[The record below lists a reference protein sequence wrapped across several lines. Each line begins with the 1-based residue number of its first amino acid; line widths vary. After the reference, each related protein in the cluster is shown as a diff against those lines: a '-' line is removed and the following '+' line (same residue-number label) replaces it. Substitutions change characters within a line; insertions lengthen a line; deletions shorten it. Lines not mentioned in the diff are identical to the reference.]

1 MHQMSLFGAATSISM
16 LLLALVL
23 TGTGAAAEDTTTSID
38 IPDLDSAIEDRA
50 VSMTL
55 RPPAR
60 SEKQTEWVFLPI
72 PKANPAIGGGLQLV
86 AARFFQAD
94 AKSQTSVLGAGAGY
108 YSSDTWFAAAGGA
121 VNFSEDRWRVSG
133 GLGYIDAKY
142 DFYGVGSDAGSDG
155 IRIPINQTASAAFV
169 SVLRR
174 VWANWYI
181 GGGYRYLDS
190 QAGLNVSLPGNK
202 EIEDIL
208 KNGVHI
214 VSAGPTLAAS
224 YDTRDL
230 NMNPRTGSYITIDAI
245 FPSKNFGS
253 DANYDR
259 VKIKANGY
267 WPTTERI
274 TLAGRF
280 SLCGASA
287 NTPFFDI
294 CYFGADSD
302 LRGYV
307 VGRYQDLTKFAVQG
321 EVRTQF
327 TARWGGVVFAG
338 VGQVAPTFHQM
349 TDDNLLPAAGFGVRW
364 MAAPKNKVNIR
375 ADVAWGEDGDAL
387 FYLSVGEAF

>member
-1 MHQMSLFGAATSISM
+1 M
-16 LLLALVL
+16 LSLALVL
-23 TGTGAAAEDTTTSID
+23 TGTGAAAEDTTTSVD
-38 IPDLDSAIEDRA
+38 VPDLDSAIEDGA

-55 RPPAR
+55 RPPTR
-60 SEKQTEWVFLPI
+60 SDNKTEWVFLPI

-86 AARFFQAD
+86 AARFFQTD

-133 GLGYIDAKY
+133 GLGYLDAKY
-142 DFYGVGSDAGSDG
+142 DFYGVGSDAGDDG
-155 IRIPINQTASAAFV
+155 IRIPINQEASAAV
-169 SVLRR
+169 VTVLRR
-174 VWANWYI
+174 VWANWYV
-181 GGGYRYLDS
+181 GGGYRHLDS

-202 EIEDIL
+202 DIEDIL

-214 VSAGPTLAAS
+214 VSAGPTLAAT

-245 FPSKNFGS
+245 FPSKTFDS

-259 VKIKANGY
+259 VKIKANRY
-267 WPTTERI
+267 WPTTEKI
-274 TLAGRF
+274 TLAGRI
-280 SLCGASA
+280 SVCGASA
-287 NTPFFDI
+287 NTPFFDL
-294 CYFGADSD
+294 CYFGADND

-321 EVRTQF
+321 EVRAQLTP
-327 TARWGGVVFAG
+327 RWGGVVFAG

-375 ADVAWGEDGDAL
+375 ADVAWGENGDAL